1 MDITTPALL
10 FPAIS
15 LLFVAYTNRLHSLSV
30 LIRAMTTKG
39 SNESKTKHADE
50 QINILE
56 KRVIYIR
63 RMQVFGV
70 VSFIFNLMTIILV
83 YLKLYILGNYIFGF
97 GLLMLSGS
105 LLFALLET
113 LISTKALDIHLKNSK
128 ELRFFPKL
136 SAIKQTISNIIEL
149 ATWAVI

>member
-15 LLFVAYTNRLHSLSV
+15 LLFVAYTSRLHSLSV
-30 LIRAMTTKG
+30 LIRAMTTEG
-39 SNESKTKHADE
+39 SDESKTKHADE
-50 QINILE
+50 QLKILE
-56 KRVIYIR
+56 KRVVYIR

-70 VSFIFNLMTIILV
+70 VSFIGNLMTIILV
-83 YLKLYILGNYIFGF
+83 YLKYYILANYIFGF

-128 ELRFFPKL
+128 
-136 SAIKQTISNIIEL
+136 S
-149 ATWAVI
+149 

>member
-30 LIRAMTTKG
+30 LIRAMTTEG
-39 SNESKTKHADE
+39 SDESKTKHADE
-50 QINILE
+50 QLNILE

-63 RMQVFGV
+63 RMQMFGV
-70 VSFIFNLMTIILV
+70 MSFIFNLMTIILV
-83 YLKLYILGNYIFGF
+83 YLKYYILANYIFGF

-105 LLFALLET
+105 LFFALLET
-113 LISTKALDIHLKNSK
+113 IISTKALDIHLKNYKS
-128 ELRFFPKL
+128 
-136 SAIKQTISNIIEL
+136 
-149 ATWAVI
+149 